1 MTEETFVRFGPG
13 VPLLPD
19 QGTAVIRGER
29 TQRWIL
35 PLTVL
40 ILVIAVLIYFLWGRD
55 SGTVAVTGVR
65 VRASS
70 ASITCGQVERL
81 TAVLSTNGSAG
92 AIDYEWVRSDGA
104 TSSDLAQAVNRGQR
118 QASVVL
124 EWNFEGYG
132 SLDATATLR
141 ILSPKSTGSGT
152 SSAASS
158 YTAAFTYAC
167 AKP

>member
-1 MTEETFVRFGPG
+1 MTEETFVHFGPG
-13 VPLLPD
+13 VPLPD
-19 QGTAVIRGER
+19 QATTVNRGAR

-55 SGTVAVTGVR
+55 SGTVAVTGVNA
-65 VRASS
+65 RASS

-81 TAVLSTNGSAG
+81 TAVISTNGSAG
-92 AIDYEWVRSDGA
+92 TIDYEWVRSDGA
-104 TSSDLAQAVNRGQR
+104 TSSNLAQAVNRGQS
-118 QASVVL
+118 QATVVL

-132 SLDATATLR
+132 SVDATATLR
-141 ILSPKSTGSGT
+141 IISPKPTGSGT
-152 SSAASS
+152 SNASAS
-158 YTAAFTYAC
+158 FTYAC

>member
-1 MTEETFVRFGPG
+1 MTEQTFVHFGPG
-13 VPLLPD
+13 VPLPG
-19 QGTAVIRGER
+19 QETTVIRGER

-55 SGTVAVTGVR
+55 SGTVAVTGVN

-81 TAVLSTNGSAG
+81 TAAISTNGSG
-92 AIDYEWVRSDGA
+92 GTIDYKWVRSDGA
-104 TSSDLAQAVNRGQR
+104 SSSDLAQAVNRGQR
-118 QASVVL
+118 QVNVVL
-124 EWNFEGYG
+124 EWNIEGYG
-132 SLDATATLR
+132 ALDATATFR
-141 ILSPKSTGSGT
+141 ILSPTGSGT
-152 SSAASS
+152 SSATAS
-158 YTAAFTYAC
+158 FTYAC

>member
-1 MTEETFVRFGPG
+1 MIEETFVHFGPG
-13 VPLLPD
+13 VPLLSD
-19 QGTAVIRGER
+19 QDTSVNRGER

-55 SGTVAVTGVR
+55 SGTVAVTGVK
-65 VRASS
+65 VHTSS

-81 TAVLSTNGSAG
+81 TADISTNGSAG
-92 AIDYEWVRSDGA
+92 TIDYEWVRSDGA
-104 TSSDLAQAVNRGQR
+104 SSSHLAQAVNRGQR

-132 SLDATATLR
+132 ALDATATLR
-141 ILSPKSTGSGT
+141 ILSPKPAGDGK
-152 SSAASS
+152 SSAAAS
-158 YTAAFTYAC
+158 FTYAC